1 MELREESKDME
12 EQKIQASHKTKAR
25 RLDRQTSD
33 QDVKKG
39 KLFLLGQKSKATVND
54 HFLGFGPIAEEGK

>member
-12 EQKIQASHKTKAR
+12 EQKIQASQKTKAR

-33 QDVKKG
+33 QDVTKG

-54 HFLGFGPIAEEGK
+54 L